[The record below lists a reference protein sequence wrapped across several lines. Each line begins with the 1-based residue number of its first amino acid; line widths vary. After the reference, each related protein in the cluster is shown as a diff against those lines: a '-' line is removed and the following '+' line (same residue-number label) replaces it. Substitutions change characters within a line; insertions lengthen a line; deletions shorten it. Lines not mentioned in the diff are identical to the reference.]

1 MPLIV
6 VPTPIGNL
14 EDITLRSL
22 RALRS
27 ADCIACEDTRRTR
40 ILCTRY
46 ALKKTLLSYHEHNER
61 GRTEQILGYLR
72 EGKTVALVSD
82 AGTPGISDPGEV
94 LLREVIAQGLPLEI
108 LPGPTALIPGLLY
121 SGLPARP
128 FLFAG
133 FLSDKKSERKKE
145 LEKLEPLEVTLI
157 FYLSP
162 HKAVAHL
169 EDLEALLGN
178 RPAALVREISKIH
191 EEVLR
196 FTLGELRGR
205 GEETPFRG
213 ELVLVVEG
221 KQPEP
226 PSEDLWLE
234 KMEELLLQERSPRD
248 IVQEISE
255 MYGVPKNAI
264 KNALFS
270 RKSR

>member
-46 ALKKTLLSYHEHNER
+46 ALKKPLLSYHEHNER
-61 GRTEQILGYLR
+61 GRTEQILGYLQ

-94 LLREVIAQGLPLEI
+94 LLRQVIAQGLPLEI

-121 SGLPARP
+121 SGLPSRP

-133 FLSDKKSERKKE
+133 FLSDKKSERRKE
-145 LEKLEPLEVTLI
+145 LEKLEPLEATLI

-169 EDLEALLGN
+169 EDMETHLGN

-196 FTLGELRGR
+196 FTLGELRAR
-205 GEETPFRG
+205 GEHTPFRG

-221 KQPEP
+221 KQLQALP
-226 PSEDLWLE
+226 EDLWLE
-234 KMEELLLQERSPRD
+234 KMEELLSQELSPKD
-248 IVQEISE
+248 IVREISE
-255 MYGVPKNAI
+255 TYGVPKNAI

-270 RKSR
+270 RKRR